1 MVPVVLLL
9 VNLYAK
15 KLPCTELLLRELL
28 MEPAAVEVRPFDAEP
43 GVSAAG
49 LVKDFSNLI
58 AMTFNLIALA
68 STLVAMAFRPNSNG
82 LQAGVSLSFSPDS
95 TGPSL
100 HR

>member
-58 AMTFNLIALA
+58 AMTF
-68 STLVAMAFRPNSNG
+68 RPNSNG